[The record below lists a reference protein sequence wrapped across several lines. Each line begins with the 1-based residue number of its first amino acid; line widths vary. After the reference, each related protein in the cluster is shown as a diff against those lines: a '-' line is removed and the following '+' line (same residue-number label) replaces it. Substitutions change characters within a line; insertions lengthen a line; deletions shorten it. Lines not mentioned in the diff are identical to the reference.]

1 MSRRHHTVAADMEL
15 VLSVVVMVVLMVVH
29 QDCMTRLPTT
39 RQQPM
44 VLDLV
49 VVMYHQVVMEVKDMR
64 VHHHYTVQAL
74 LFKHIQL
81 MLKVSIKI
89 QTHKSSVVRL
99 QVVYKPTHKTSEFAS
114 FNHHLSHPQAHS
126 LLEKFAHLNHQHHP
140 HFASVNKLLLSLNLL
155 HSFFVNVH
163 HEYQRQSLLKQLSAA

>member
-1 MSRRHHTVAADMEL
+1 
-15 VLSVVVMVVLMVVH
+15 
-29 QDCMTRLPTT
+29 
-39 RQQPM
+39 M
-44 VLDLV
+44 VLELV
-49 VVMYHQVVMEVKDMR
+49 VVTQHQLVMEVKDMML
-64 VHHHYTVQAL
+64 HHHHTVHKV
-74 LFKHIQL
+74 LFKHTQL

-126 LLEKFAHLNHQHHP
+126 LLKKFAHLNHHHHP
-140 HFASVNKLLLSLNLL
+140 HFAFVNKLLLYLNLL

-163 HEYQRQSLLKQLSAA
+163 LEHHCQSPLKRLFVA